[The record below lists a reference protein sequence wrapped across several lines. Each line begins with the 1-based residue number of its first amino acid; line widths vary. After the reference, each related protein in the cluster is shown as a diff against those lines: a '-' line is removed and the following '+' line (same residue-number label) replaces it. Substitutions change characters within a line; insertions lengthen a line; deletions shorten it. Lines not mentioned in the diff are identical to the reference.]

1 MKTIVI
7 ATNNRGK
14 VKDFETLFKP
24 LNVKVKSLHDFPE
37 LEEVE
42 ETGETFEENAI
53 LKAES
58 ISKQLNEMVVA
69 DDSGLIVDA
78 LSGRPGVYSARY
90 AGPEK
95 NDKKNYEKLLQELG
109 GVEEKKRTARF
120 YCALAL
126 ATPGEETIFV
136 NGTCEGKI
144 AQEPAGENG
153 FGYDPVFYV
162 EEKKRTM
169 AQLTAEEK
177 AVISHRSEALR
188 KLTQVLTEKMG
199 K

>member
-1 MKTIVI
+1 MRMKTIVI
-7 ATNNRGK
+7 ATNNLGK

-24 LNVKVKSLHDFPE
+24 LHIQVKSLHDFPE
-37 LEEVE
+37 LEDVE

-69 DDSGLIVDA
+69 DDSGLMVDA

-95 NDKKNYEKLLQELG
+95 DDKKNYEKLLKELD

-126 ATPGEETIFV
+126 AVPGEETTFV
-136 NGTCEGKI
+136 NGTCEGKVSQAPI
-144 AQEPAGENG
+144 GENG
-153 FGYDPVFYV
+153 FGYDPVFYI
-162 EEKKRTM
+162 EEKKKMM
-169 AQLTAEEK
+169 AQLTREEK
-177 AVISHRSEALR
+177 SEISHRSKALQ
-188 KLTQVLTEKMG
+188 KLMKVLEQK
-199 K
+199 